1 LETGLTAVA
10 QGPRSA
16 RAPRQTM
23 LRRVLLE
30 HGGQTY
36 NGTIRNIASGG
47 AMIEGL
53 WNVPLGTIFTVTIS
67 EGHQVTVTARWCAG
81 DRMGVEFAH
90 ALECDGSGRFVA
102 VQGKAP
108 EPVVRPLLRQAG

>member
-1 LETGLTAVA
+1 
-10 QGPRSA
+10 
-16 RAPRQTM
+16 M

-36 NGTIRNIASGG
+36 NCTIRNISAGG

-53 WNVPLGTIFTVTIS
+53 WNVPPGTLFTVTIS
-67 EGHQVTVTARWCAG
+67 EGHQVTVTSRWCAG

-90 ALECDGSGRFVA
+90 PLECDASGRFIA
-102 VQGKAP
+102 VLGKAP

>member
-1 LETGLTAVA
+1 
-10 QGPRSA
+10 
-16 RAPRQTM
+16 M

-36 NGTIRNIASGG
+36 NGTIRNISAGG

-53 WNVPLGTIFTVTIS
+53 WNVPVGTIFTVTLS
-67 EGHQVTVTARWCAG
+67 QGHQVTVTARWCEG

-90 ALECDGSGRFVA
+90 PLERDASGRYLA

-108 EPVVRPLLRQAG
+108 DPIVRPLLRQTG